1 MIQVE
6 KIKPTGLF
14 TNYIYKA
21 IPLAFDESMSYYE
34 TLSGLVSY
42 LKELPPESALNAKG
56 FDALVSSLDGGLTK
70 ENNLEARTR

>member
-1 MIQVE
+1 MQKFIDA
-6 KIKPTGLF
+6 
-14 TNYIYKA
+14 TNYNLGRGGMLTEVCVEGLKLAYK
-21 IPLAFDESMSYYE
+21 FGKYDE
-34 TLSGLVSY
+34 LVSY